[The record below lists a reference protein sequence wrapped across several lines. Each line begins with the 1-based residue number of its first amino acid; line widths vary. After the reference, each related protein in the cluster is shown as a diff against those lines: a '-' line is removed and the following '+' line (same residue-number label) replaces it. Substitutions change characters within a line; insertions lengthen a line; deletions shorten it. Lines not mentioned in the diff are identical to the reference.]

1 MVNQNN
7 VLNLRKLKPLNM
19 ETVIIIVLLFMLLIA
34 VIILLDVN
42 FDRKGYKI
50 IIQDCNESLYKL
62 KKENS
67 YLLTNNDNLKI
78 RIDSQDRRF
87 NKLKKSNLDL
97 SNSKLIEL
105 EIKYKSSLHKINER
119 DEKIRL
125 LDSKIIELEKTK
137 KEYSQRVY
145 NLQTER
151 DMDKHEAI
159 IKANQAVNLC
169 NEMVYKFKD
178 INSELKS
185 IESELLRKLKS

>member
-1 MVNQNN
+1 
-7 VLNLRKLKPLNM
+7 M
-19 ETVIIIVLLFMLLIA
+19 ETAIIIVLAFMLLIIF
-34 VIILLDVN
+34 IILLDIN
-42 FDRKGYKI
+42 FDRKEYKI
-50 IIQDCNESLYKL
+50 RIQDCASALDKL
-62 KKENS
+62 RKENS

-169 NEMVYKFKD
+169 NEMANKFEFL
-178 INSELKS
+178 NSELKS
-185 IESELLRKLKS
+185 IESQLLGKL

>member
-1 MVNQNN
+1 
-7 VLNLRKLKPLNM
+7 M
-19 ETVIIIVLLFMLLIA
+19 ETAIIIVLLFMLLIA
-34 VIILLDVN
+34 VIILIDIRFDIKRLNIKNQACASALD
-42 FDRKGYKI
+42 K
-50 IIQDCNESLYKL
+50 S
-62 KKENS
+62 KKENQI
-67 YLLTNNDNLKI
+67 LKNKNANFKNQINDQELK
-78 RIDSQDRRF
+78 F

-151 DMDKHEAI
+151 DMAKHEAI
-159 IKANQAVNLC
+159 IKANQAINLC

-185 IESELLRKLKS
+185 IESELLGKL